1 MPKYN
6 AILLA
11 AGLSTR
17 MGAANKLLLPWGA
30 QTVIEAVAATYL
42 AAIDGTLTVVTGHEA
57 EHVQAALSGLDV
69 QFAHN
74 PNYAQ
79 GQPTS
84 VATGLKAAPQSDN
97 LLIGLGDQPLL
108 TPTDLATLMT
118 AHNKINSRITIP
130 VQGEDRG
137 NPIVVPATLRP
148 RLTENPDRPGCMRF
162 TREHPECVARLP
174 MTSPGFFTD
183 IDTPEAYAALAN
195 ARKDIPA

>member
-17 MGAANKLLLPWGA
+17 MGAANKLLLPWGTK
-30 QTVIEAVAATYL
+30 TVIEAVAATYL

-74 PNYAQ
+74 PDYAQ

-97 LLIGLGDQPLL
+97 LLISLGDQPLL
-108 TPTDLATLMT
+108 TMSDLKALMLS
-118 AHNKINSRITIP
+118 HDKIKTRITIP
-130 VQGEDRG
+130 VQGQDRG
-137 NPIVVPATLRP
+137 NPIVVPASLRP

-162 TREHPECVARLP
+162 TRDHPECVARLP

-183 IDTPEAYAALAN
+183 IDSPEAYAALAN